1 MYSWSQGQATC
12 RWRVLPSGQISHT
25 HEGVWAAVSG
35 GQDQGRGEDNT
46 VCGILAEPY
55 KPLAYL
61 VNDISPKELGEM
73 VQIYISYLRRCPD
86 NTGQRLH
93 CPETIFQD
101 FNSTMPDIWIHEFL
115 LALGRTC
122 LEEKKGPLQAGLVEL
137 ESEEV
142 ELVWGKGIL
151 LRENIIRPPVIAKKN
166 QRKRKQPPAH

>member
-1 MYSWSQGQATC
+1 MYTWRLGEATC
-12 RWRVLPSGQISHT
+12 RWRVLPSGQFSHT

-35 GQDQGRGEDNT
+35 GQVQGRGVDNT
-46 VCGILAEPY
+46 VDGILAELY

-73 VQIYISYLRRCPD
+73 VQIYISYLHRCPE

-93 CPETIFQD
+93 CPETIFKD
-101 FNSTMPDIWIHEFL
+101 FNSTMPPIWIHELL

-122 LEEKKGPLQAGLVEL
+122 LNERRGPLQAGLVEL
-137 ESEEV
+137 QDEEV
-142 ELVWGKGIL
+142 ELVWSKGIL

-166 QRKRKQPPAH
+166 NRKRKKTPAN